1 MRCPICSTENE
12 ENTRECIACGYPF
25 IIEDEELESWVKPS
39 DFSEEN
45 TNIDGYGQVISDGD
59 ETEPEETVSEEE
71 NPDTKEELP
80 EETESVQEEV
90 RQDEKGQLVSVITVT
105 MPPEPHTIANT
116 EYDLHTES
124 LFDTLPEQPVP
135 EEEEP
140 EQEKEKVGSQMVR
153 AIKAPI
159 TARETA
165 MLIAMLLM
173 GLLLLATLGY
183 FLVSGKFA
191 QSLRNYKELAQIKET
206 ATEASVEQSLAGESG
221 EEDTLVATET
231 GDSTG
236 TEDGQET
243 ADTEEGT
250 HEETE
255 GSASEEET
263 EESSKEDEQSTEETE
278 EGTEESSE
286 EESTEEEEGEP
297 IEEQPDGTIL
307 YDDAFV
313 FVEAGEGYELAS
325 YTGENAIAILP
336 ESCQGKPITVIRDNA
351 FANRT
356 DVTQV
361 QIPEGVTTIGNAA
374 FYNCTGLQA
383 LALPDSLTGMGNNVF
398 DYTGQ
403 FVIIS
408 HAGTYAQQYCMQ
420 MGVLW
425 AQGAGLSEDGSVPEG
440 TLLQAQP

>member
-12 ENTRECIACGYPF
+12 ENTHECIACGYPF
-25 IIEDEELESWVKPS
+25 IIEEEELESWGKPS
-39 DFSEEN
+39 DFSEDN

-71 NPDTKEELP
+71 KPDTQEKLP

-90 RQDEKGQLVSVITVT
+90 RQDEKGQVVSVITVT
-105 MPPEPHTIANT
+105 MSPEPHTIANT

-124 LFDTLPEQPVP
+124 LFDTLPEQIVP
-135 EEEEP
+135 EEGEP
-140 EQEKEKVGSQMVR
+140 GQEKEKVGSQVVR

-159 TARETA
+159 TARETT

-173 GLLLLATLGY
+173 GVLLLATLGY

-191 QSLRNYKELAQIKET
+191 QSLRNYKELAQLKET
-206 ATEASVEQSLAGESG
+206 ATEASVEQLPTGESG

-231 GDSTG
+231 EDRTG
-236 TEDGQET
+236 TE
-243 ADTEEGT
+243 
-250 HEETE
+250 EETE
-255 GSASEEET
+255 PAVTKENTDGETEESASEEET
-263 EESSKEDEQSTEETE
+263 EESSKEEEQSTEETE
-278 EGTEESSE
+278 EGTEE
-286 EESTEEEEGEP
+286 EESEP

-313 FVEAGEGYELAS
+313 LVEAGEGYELVS
-325 YTGENAIAILP
+325 YTGTDSIAILP

-351 FANRT
+351 FVNRT

-440 TLLQAQP
+440 TMLQAQP